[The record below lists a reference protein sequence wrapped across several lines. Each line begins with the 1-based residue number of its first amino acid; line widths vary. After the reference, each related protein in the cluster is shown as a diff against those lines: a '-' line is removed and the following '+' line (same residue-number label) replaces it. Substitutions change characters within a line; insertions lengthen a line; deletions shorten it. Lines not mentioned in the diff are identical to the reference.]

1 MWILDYTQ
9 LDLAILL
16 YYYTT
21 ADKFEQLRRLIL
33 PKKSRIIS
41 EKFLDKFLAL
51 IRPACHAPVHA
62 LFYPG
67 LVVDL
72 PVLLHSIAPP
82 GIGWIRCVANP
93 MPILLDLKRHSKLP
107 KPNRLDLAH
116 QESDKLH

>member
-41 EKFLDKFLAL
+41 ENFLDKFLAL

-72 PVLLHSIAPP
+72 PVLLHSIA
-82 GIGWIRCVANP
+82 VAPRNR
-93 MPILLDLKRHSKLP
+93 MNTLCGQSDAHTTRSGAILNVSKIYSFISGRSGKR
-107 KPNRLDLAH
+107 
-116 QESDKLH
+116 